1 MEKFK
6 FRLQNLLDIRI
17 KQEEESKIAFKI
29 AQDEK
34 LKAEEKLSDLNSNF
48 DKYSNLRMEGSIVEQ
63 KLTQAYLN
71 AISFCIDETIE
82 EIKNKE
88 KVLENKRDELK
99 KKQIDRKTVDILKEK
114 QKIAFEKEQN
124 NIEQRA
130 NDEFALYGYM
140 RNFERR

>member
-1 MEKFK
+1 MGKFK

-17 KQEEESKIAFKI
+17 KQEEECKIAFKI

-71 AISFCIDETIE
+71 AISYCIDETIE

-99 KKQIDRKTVDILKEK
+99 RKQIDRKTVDILKEK

-124 NIEQRA
+124 DIEQRA